1 MSEPEKT
8 TRDLA
13 AAEPTPAQPAP
24 GSSAETTGRTGRAEL
39 TTPTGSAGRPAQV
52 RRQAGP
58 LALDVRGLQVS
69 FAGVGAVLRGVDLTI
84 APGECVAVVGESG
97 SGKSVLVRSV
107 LGLASEG
114 GSAARVTAETFT
126 VGGRD
131 VRRLSERG
139 WRSVRGSEVG
149 LVLQDALQSLDPL
162 RTVGAEI
169 GETLALRR
177 VPRAQR
183 RGRILAALGAAGL
196 DSPELRVVQRT
207 GQLSG
212 GMRQRALLASA
223 LVAEPPLLVLDEPT
237 TALDATVAARV
248 LTTLAD
254 LRDAGTALLL
264 VSHDLAAVAQVAD
277 RVVVLSAGQVVEEG
291 PTAQVLDA
299 PVHPEARRLAAAVP
313 RGPKPG
319 PAATLGP
326 VVLSGRGLERTFRT
340 PGGGHVRAVDGVDV
354 ELRRGEALGIVG
366 ESGSGKT
373 TLARLLLA
381 ADAPDSGTVTLD
393 GEPWSEAGH
402 RGRRTRRHRVQLVP
416 QDPLGSFD
424 PRYTAGRILR
434 EALSRGRS
442 TASPAE
448 LLDAVRLPVEVL
460 GRRPRSLSGGQRQRL
475 AIARALALEPDVLV
489 CDEPVSALDVTVQA
503 EILALLLDLQ
513 RSRDLSIVFVSHDL
527 AVVRQVCDTV
537 LVMKEGRVVERGP
550 VEAVFAHPEDAFT
563 RELLAARRV
572 TRQAT
577 QP

>member
-1 MSEPEKT
+1 MERSGP
-8 TRDLA
+8 
-13 AAEPTPAQPAP
+13 
-24 GSSAETTGRTGRAEL
+24 
-39 TTPTGSAGRPAQV
+39 
-52 RRQAGP
+52 AGP
-58 LALDVRGLQVS
+58 LALDIRGLQVS
-69 FAGVGAVLRGVDLTI
+69 FAGVGAVLRGVDLTV

-114 GSAARVTAETFT
+114 GSTARVAAQTFT

-169 GETLALRR
+169 GETLALRK

-183 RGRILAALGAAGL
+183 RDRILAALDAAGL
-196 DSPELRVVQRT
+196 DDPELRIMQRP

-212 GMRQRALLASA
+212 GMRQRALIASA

-248 LTTLAD
+248 LATLAA

-277 RVVVLSAGQVVEEG
+277 RVVVLSDGEVVEEG
-291 PTAQVLDA
+291 PTAQVLDS
-299 PVHPEARRLAAAVP
+299 PVHPETRRLAAAVP

-319 PAATLGP
+319 AASTFGP
-326 VVLSGRGLERTFRT
+326 VVLSGRGLGRTFRT
-340 PGGGHVRAVDGVDV
+340 PGGGHVQAVDGVDV

-366 ESGSGKT
+366 ESGVGQDDPRPPA
-373 TLARLLLA
+373 AR
-381 ADAPDSGTVTLD
+381 G
-393 GEPWSEAGH
+393 G
-402 RGRRTRRHRVQLVP
+402 RTRHGHGHPRRGGVERDRAPRASHPAP
-416 QDPLGSFD
+416 QGPAGAARPASGSFD

-442 TASPAE
+442 TATPVE
-448 LLDAVRLPVEVL
+448 LLDAVRLPPEVL

-503 EILALLLDLQ
+503 EILGLLLDLQ

-537 LVMKEGRVVERGP
+537 LVMKDGRVVERGP
-550 VEAVFAHPEDAFT
+550 VEDVFADPQAPFT
-563 RELLAARRV
+563 RELLAARRGAG
-572 TRQAT
+572 T
-577 QP
+577 

>member
-1 MSEPEKT
+1 MRARPEKT
-8 TRDLA
+8 TRDHSG
-13 AAEPTPAQPAP
+13 AETPAADPPAQAR
-24 GSSAETTGRTGRAEL
+24 SAEL
-39 TTPTGSAGRPAQV
+39 PAQV
-52 RRQAGP
+52 GSAALPAQASTADRTGPAAGP
-58 LALDVRGLQVS
+58 LALEVRGLQVS
-69 FAGVGAVLRGVDLTI
+69 FAGVGAVLRGVDLTV

-114 GSAARVTAETFT
+114 GSTARVAAQTFT

-169 GETLALRR
+169 GETLALRK

-183 RGRILAALGAAGL
+183 RDRILAALDAAGL
-196 DSPELRVVQRT
+196 DSPELRIVQRP

-212 GMRQRALLASA
+212 GMRQRALIASA

-248 LTTLAD
+248 LATLAA

-277 RVVVLSAGQVVEEG
+277 RVVVLSDGEVVEEG
-291 PTAQVLDA
+291 PTAQVLDS
-299 PVHPEARRLAAAVP
+299 PVHPETRRLAAAVP

-319 PAATLGP
+319 PASTLGP
-326 VVLSGRGLERTFRT
+326 VVLSGRGLGRTFRT
-340 PGGGHVRAVDGVDV
+340 PGGGHVQAVDGVDV

-381 ADAPDSGTVTLD
+381 ADAPDTGTVTLD
-393 GEPWSEAGH
+393 GETWSEAAH
-402 RGRRTRRHRVQLVP
+402 RERRSRRHRVQLVP

-442 TASPAE
+442 TATPVE
-448 LLDAVRLPVEVL
+448 LLDAVRLPPEVL
-460 GRRPRSLSGGQRQRL
+460 SRRPRSLSGGQRQRL

-503 EILALLLDLQ
+503 EILGLLLDLQ

-537 LVMKEGRVVERGP
+537 LVMKDGRVVERGP
-550 VEAVFAHPEDAFT
+550 VEDVFADPQDPFT
-563 RELLAARRV
+563 RELLAARRGAG
-572 TRQAT
+572 T
-577 QP
+577 

>member
-1 MSEPEKT
+1 MRARPEKT
-8 TRDLA
+8 TRDHA
-13 AAEPTPAQPAP
+13 GAETPAADPPAQAR
-24 GSSAETTGRTGRAEL
+24 SAEL
-39 TTPTGSAGRPAQV
+39 PAQV
-52 RRQAGP
+52 GSAALPAQASTADRTGPAAGP
-58 LALDVRGLQVS
+58 LALEVRGLQVS
-69 FAGVGAVLRGVDLTI
+69 FAGVGAVLRGVDLTV

-114 GSAARVTAETFT
+114 GSTARVAAQTFT

-169 GETLALRR
+169 GETLALRK

-183 RGRILAALGAAGL
+183 RDRILAALDAAGL
-196 DSPELRVVQRT
+196 DDPELRIVQRP

-212 GMRQRALLASA
+212 GMRQRALIASA

-248 LTTLAD
+248 LATLAA

-277 RVVVLSAGQVVEEG
+277 RVVVLSDGEVVEEG
-291 PTAQVLDA
+291 PTAQVLDS
-299 PVHPEARRLAAAVP
+299 PVHPETRRLAAAVP

-319 PAATLGP
+319 PASTLGP
-326 VVLSGRGLERTFRT
+326 VVLSGRGLGRTFRT
-340 PGGGHVRAVDGVDV
+340 PGGGHVQAVDGVDV

-381 ADAPDSGTVTLD
+381 ADAPDTGTVTLD
-393 GEPWSEAGH
+393 GETWSEAAH
-402 RGRRTRRHRVQLVP
+402 RERRSRRYRVQLVP

-442 TASPAE
+442 TATPVE
-448 LLDAVRLPVEVL
+448 LLDAVRLPPEVL

-503 EILALLLDLQ
+503 EILGLLLDLQ

-537 LVMKEGRVVERGP
+537 LVMKDGRVVERGP
-550 VEAVFAHPEDAFT
+550 VEDVFADPQAPFT
-563 RELLAARRV
+563 RELLAARRGAG
-572 TRQAT
+572 T
-577 QP
+577 

>member
-1 MSEPEKT
+1 MSAPE
-8 TRDLA
+8 
-13 AAEPTPAQPAP
+13 TPGPRSPGPEAP
-24 GSSAETTGRTGRAEL
+24 GA
-39 TTPTGSAGRPAQV
+39 TTPSTGTPPPERPV
-52 RRQAGP
+52 
-58 LALDVRGLQVS
+58 LEIRGLGVS
-69 FAGVGAVLRGVDLTI
+69 FTGVGSVLQGVDLTVS
-84 APGECVAVVGESG
+84 PGECVAVVGESG

-114 GSAARVTAETFT
+114 GSTATVTADTFD
-126 VGGRD
+126 VAGRD

-139 WRSVRGSEVG
+139 WRSVRGSQVG

-169 GETLALRR
+169 GETLALRK

-183 RGRILAALGAAGL
+183 RERTLRALTAAGL
-196 DSPELRVVQRT
+196 DSPELRYAQRP

-212 GMRQRALLASA
+212 GMRQRALIASA
-223 LVAEPPLLVLDEPT
+223 LVAEPSLLVLDEPT

-248 LTTLAD
+248 LDTLAE

-277 RVVVLSAGQVVEEG
+277 RVVVLSHGEVVEEG
-291 PTAQVLDA
+291 PTALVLSS
-299 PVHPEARRLAAAVP
+299 PQHPETRRLAAAVP
-313 RGPKPG
+313 RGAKPG
-319 PAATLGP
+319 PAADLGP
-326 VVLSGRGLERTFRT
+326 VVLSGHGLSRTFST
-340 PGGGHVRAVDGVDV
+340 PGGGHVRAVDDVDV
-354 ELRRGEALGIVG
+354 ELHRGEALGIVG

-373 TLARLLLA
+373 TLARLLLVA
-381 ADAPDSGTVTLD
+381 EAPDAGVVTLD
-393 GEPWSEAGH
+393 GAPWSAAGH
-402 RGRRTRRHRVQLVP
+402 RERQSRRHRVQLVP

-442 TASPAE
+442 TATPVE
-448 LLDAVRLPVEVL
+448 LLEAVRLPAEVL

-503 EILALLLDLQ
+503 EILELVLDLQ
-513 RSRDLSIVFVSHDL
+513 RSRGLSIVFVSHDL

-537 LVMKEGRVVERGP
+537 LVMRDGKVVERGP
-550 VEAVFAHPEDAFT
+550 VEEVFAQPQDPFT
-563 RELLAARRV
+563 RELLGARRG
-572 TRQAT
+572 A
-577 QP
+577 

>member
-1 MSEPEKT
+1 MSPD
-8 TRDLA
+8 TR
-13 AAEPTPAQPAP
+13 TQPALEI
-24 GSSAETTGRTGRAEL
+24 S
-39 TTPTGSAGRPAQV
+39 
-52 RRQAGP
+52 
-58 LALDVRGLQVS
+58 GLSVS
-69 FAGVGAVLRGVDLTI
+69 FAGVGAVLRGVNLTV

-114 GSAARVTAETFT
+114 GTAARVTAETFT

-131 VRRLSERG
+131 VRRLSAHG
-139 WRSVRGSEVG
+139 WRSVRGTEVG

-169 GETLALRR
+169 GETLALRK
-177 VPRAQR
+177 VPRAER
-183 RGRILAALGAAGL
+183 RERTLRALVAAGL
-196 DSPELRVVQRT
+196 DSPELRVVQRP

-212 GMRQRALLASA
+212 GMRQRALIASA

-248 LTTLAD
+248 LATLAG
-254 LRDAGTALLL
+254 LRDSGTALLL

-277 RVVVLSAGQVVEEG
+277 RVVVLSGGEVVEEG
-291 PTAQVLDA
+291 PTAQVLTA
-299 PVHPEARRLAAAVP
+299 PQHPETRRLAAAVP

-319 PAATLGP
+319 PAVEPGP
-326 VVLSGRGLERTFRT
+326 VVLSGRGLSKTFAT

-354 ELRRGEALGIVG
+354 DLRRGEALGVVG

-381 ADAPDSGTVTLD
+381 AEAPDSGVVTLD
-393 GEPWSEAGH
+393 GEPWSAGGH
-402 RGRRTRRHRVQLVP
+402 RQRQSRRHRVQLVP

-442 TASPAE
+442 TATPTA
-448 LLDAVRLPVEVL
+448 LLDAVRLPPEVL

-475 AIARALALEPDVLV
+475 AIARALALEPEVLI

-503 EILALLLDLQ
+503 EILDLLFELQ
-513 RSRDLSIVFVSHDL
+513 RSRGLSVVFVSHDL
-527 AVVRQVCDTV
+527 AVVRRVCDTV
-537 LVMKEGRVVERGP
+537 LVMRDGKVVERGA
-550 VEAVFAHPEDAFT
+550 VEDVFAQPQDAFT
-563 RELLAARRV
+563 RELLGARRG
-572 TRQAT
+572 ADSIS
-577 QP
+577 